1 MNTALINLGLTPFF
15 TQQLSVEE
23 IEHGELARV
32 TEVQRSSLVASDGVD
47 EWAIMLGGAWYQ
59 LPAEQRPTVGDWVLL
74 DKSHEKIQRLL
85 ERKSVFQRVAA
96 GSTAELQLIAA
107 NVDTLFIVTSC
118 NEEFSESRLE
128 RYLALAVEAGVDPVV
143 VLTKADLSD
152 EAEAYRERVK
162 AVSPNLPVEVVDA
175 LKSDTL
181 QGLMSWVTN
190 GSTVA
195 LVGSSGV
202 GKSTLVNSLS
212 GAELVE
218 TGAIREQDAKGRHTT
233 SYRAL
238 HRLPN
243 GGLLLDVPGMRELKV
258 AQLDTALAEIFAD
271 IETLA
276 TKCKFRDCDHN
287 DEPGCAVREA
297 IEADQ
302 LDERRLINYQ
312 KLVREEAHNTASLVE
327 RRSKDKQFGKVIKQ
341 VLELKRLGRKQGGN

>member
-47 EWAIMLGGAWYQ
+47 EWTVMPGGTWYQ
-59 LPAEQRPTVGDWVLL
+59 LPAEQRPTVGDWLLL
-74 DKSHEKIQRLL
+74 DKAREKILRLL
-85 ERKSVFQRVAA
+85 DRKSVFQRVAA
-96 GSTAELQLIAA
+96 GSTTELQLIAA

-128 RYLALAVEAGVDPVV
+128 RYLALALEAGVDSVV

-152 EAEAYRERVK
+152 NAETYRDRVK
-162 AVSPNLPVEVVDA
+162 AVSADLPVEVVDA
-175 LKSDTL
+175 LNTDTL
-181 QGLMSWVTN
+181 QGVMYWVTQ

-212 GAELVE
+212 GTEIVE

-238 HRLPN
+238 HRLPK

-258 AQLDTALAEIFAD
+258 AQLESSLAEIFAD

-276 TKCKFRDCDHN
+276 EQCKFRDCDHS

-297 IEADQ
+297 IETDQ
-302 LDERRLINYQ
+302 IDERRLINYQ
-312 KLVREEAHNTASLVE
+312 KLIREEARNTASLVE
-327 RRSKDKQFGKVIKQ
+327 RRHQDKQFGKVIKQ
-341 VLELKRLGRKQGGN
+341 VLELKRIERKQDGN